1 MKVANSLL
9 HIFLAVPDDWGTL
22 RITTTNLLSQYAVS
36 GRRTTLS
43 CTVIVLPGLKP
54 LPSLEWMGPNGTVVT
69 DEGNQTIEV
78 ETRGRVTVLT
88 LSFVPVIT
96 SDEGRYMCRANLS
109 VPGIERQPPQL
120 STSFYLRVISKL
132 IYQ

>member
-1 MKVANSLL
+1 MKEVIL
-9 HIFLAVPDDWGTL
+9 LAVPDDWGTL
-22 RITTTNLLSQYAVS
+22 RITTNLSSRYAVS

-43 CTVIVLPGLKP
+43 CNVTVLPGLKL
-54 LPSLEWMGPNGTVVT
+54 LPSLEWVGPNGTVVT

-78 ETRGRVTVLT
+78 ETQGRVTALS

-109 VPGIERQPPQL
+109 VPGIERQPPL
-120 STSFYLRVISKL
+120 LFTSFYLHVISKL
-132 IYQ
+132 IEIC